1 MEYISCEILMWKVCL
16 CTRNKG
22 QSVVHQWADSAAGST
37 DQALLT
43 PAMAHTVYVRGGGV
57 GGGRGGR
64 RTAGGEEREGHL

>member
-37 DQALLT
+37 DRALLT
-43 PAMAHTVYVRGGGV
+43 PAMAHCVCIKGGWCTG
-57 GGGRGGR
+57 GGGR
-64 RTAGGEEREGHL
+64 ERVIYNV

>member
-1 MEYISCEILMWKVCL
+1 MWKVCL

-43 PAMAHTVYVRGGGV
+43 PAMVHCVCIGVDAWRKERGSFIIY
-57 GGGRGGR
+57 RP
-64 RTAGGEEREGHL
+64 AGA

>member
-43 PAMAHTVYVRGGGV
+43 PAMAHTVYVWGGGGWSGV
-57 GGGRGGR
+57 VARQGGKR
-64 RTAGGEEREGHL
+64 ERVIYNV

>member
-1 MEYISCEILMWKVCL
+1 MWKVCL

-43 PAMAHTVYVRGGGV
+43 PAMAHTVYVQDGGG
-57 GGGRGGR
+57 GGARQGGK
-64 RTAGGEEREGHL
+64 REGHL